1 MNMDP
6 VPGLPDDPVISISGL
21 TKTYKGVKALSS
33 LDLKVPKN
41 SIFGFLGP
49 NGAGKTT
56 TIKLILGLTS
66 PTAGSCSVFGMD
78 VTKSGTAVRRRIGYL
93 AQDPRFYEY
102 MTARRTLDFVA
113 RFFYEGPEVLID
125 ERINDCLETVGL
137 EDKADRP
144 VSTFSGGE
152 RQRLGLAQAMVN
164 APDLM
169 ILDEPAA
176 SLDPMGRHDVLKAME
191 SLRGKT
197 TIFYSTHILDDVQ
210 RVSDT
215 VAILN
220 GGRLIAQAPVE
231 KLLRG
236 GDKAVYSIV
245 ARGDELALR
254 RTLAGFPWVSA
265 VTATPVNGYTRFDVV
280 VSDDSAAEDQLL
292 GALAVCGGIKV
303 KEFGP
308 RRYNLEDI
316 FINIMEAENH
326 D

>member
-1 MNMDP
+1 MDAIQN
-6 VPGLPDDPVISISGL
+6 LPDMPVISISGL

-33 LDLKVPKN
+33 LDLKVPGN

-56 TIKLILGLTS
+56 TIKLILGLTR
-66 PTAGSCSVFGMD
+66 PTSGNCSVFGMD
-78 VTKSGTAVRRRIGYL
+78 VTKDGTEVRRRIGYL

-102 MTARRTLDFVA
+102 MTARKTLKFVA
-113 RFFYEGPEVLID
+113 KFYFKGPEDLI
-125 ERINDCLETVGL
+125 ESRVSECLEMVGL

-144 VSTFSGGE
+144 VETFSGGE

-164 APDLM
+164 SPGLM

-176 SLDPMGRHDVLKAME
+176 SLDPMGRHDVLEVME
-191 SLRGKT
+191 RLRGKT

-220 GGRLIAQAPVE
+220 NGRLIAQAPVE
-231 KLLRG
+231 KLLKG
-236 GDKAVYSIV
+236 GDRVVYNVV
-245 ARGDELALR
+245 ARGDEMALR
-254 RTLAGFPWVSA
+254 STLAGCPWISS
-265 VTATPVNGYTRFDVV
+265 VTATAANGYTRYEVAVNDE
-280 VSDDSAAEDQLL
+280 SAAEDLL
-292 GALAVCGGIKV
+292 LETIMGCGRIKV

-308 RRYNLEDI
+308 KRYSLEEI
-316 FINIMEAENH
+316 FMNIMEDESHA
-326 D
+326 

>member
-1 MNMDP
+1 MDLGQN
-6 VPGLPDDPVISISGL
+6 VPGEPVISISGL
-21 TKTYKGVKALSS
+21 TKSYKGVNALSS

-56 TIKLILGLTS
+56 TIKLILGLTR
-66 PTAGSCSVFGMD
+66 PTSGSCSVFGMD
-78 VTKSGTAVRRRIGYL
+78 VTKNGTAIRRRIGYL

-102 MTARRTLDFVA
+102 MTARKTLGFVA
-113 RFFYEGPEVLID
+113 KFFYEGPKRLID
-125 ERINDCLETVGL
+125 ERVGECLEMVGL
-137 EDKADRP
+137 EDKADRAID
-144 VSTFSGGE
+144 TFSGGE

-164 APDLM
+164 SPDLM

-176 SLDPMGRHDVLKAME
+176 SLDPMGRHDVLKVME

-220 GGRLIAQAPVE
+220 NGRLIAQAPVE
-231 KLLRG
+231 RLLKG
-236 GDKAVYSIV
+236 GDKVVYNVV
-245 ARGDELALR
+245 ARGDEMAIR
-254 RTLAGFPWVSA
+254 RTLAARPWVSSVTTVPMNGFSRYEVA
-265 VTATPVNGYTRFDVV
+265 VTDEG
-280 VSDDSAAEDQLL
+280 AAEDELL
-292 GALAVCGGIKV
+292 EAIMACGHIKV

-308 RRYNLEDI
+308 KRYDLEEI
-316 FINIMEAENH
+316 FINIMGEENH
-326 D
+326 A

>member
-1 MNMDP
+1 MEP
-6 VPGLPDDPVISISGL
+6 VQNTPGDPVISISGL
-21 TKTYKGVKALSS
+21 TKTYRGAQALSS

-56 TIKLILGLTS
+56 TIKLILGLTR
-66 PTAGSCSVFGMD
+66 PTGGSCSVFGMD
-78 VTKSGTAVRRRIGYL
+78 VTKNSTAIRQKIGYL

-102 MTARRTLDFVA
+102 MTARKTLKFVA
-113 RFFYEGPEVLID
+113 KFFFEGPERLID
-125 ERINDCLETVGL
+125 ERVEECLTTVSL
-137 EDKADRP
+137 EDKADRAIDAL
-144 VSTFSGGE
+144 SGGE

-164 APDLM
+164 SPGLM

-176 SLDPMGRHDVLKAME
+176 SLDPMGRHDVLEAME

-220 GGRLIAQAPVE
+220 NGRLIAQAPIE
-231 KLLRG
+231 RLLKG
-236 GDKAVYSIV
+236 GDRVVYSVV
-245 ARGDELALR
+245 ARGDEMAVR
-254 RTLAGFPWVSA
+254 RTLACKPWVSSVSSAPLNGSTRYEVA
-265 VTATPVNGYTRFDVV
+265 VTDE
-280 VSDDSAAEDQLL
+280 SAAEEQLL
-292 GALAVCGGIKV
+292 ETIMGCGGIKV

-308 RRYNLEDI
+308 RRYSLEEI
-316 FINIMEAENH
+316 FMNIMEEESNA
-326 D
+326 